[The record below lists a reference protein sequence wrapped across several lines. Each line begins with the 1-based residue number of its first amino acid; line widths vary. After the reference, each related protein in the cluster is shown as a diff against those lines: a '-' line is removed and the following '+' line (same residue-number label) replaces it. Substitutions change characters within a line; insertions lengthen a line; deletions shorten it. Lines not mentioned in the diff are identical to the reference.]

1 MGIFVTGTDTG
12 VGKTLVSCALLRA
25 LHDRG
30 HRIGVYKPSETGCP
44 EGEGGEL
51 YGEDCRRLL
60 AAAATEQPEASVST
74 ALYPIP
80 AAPLVSAEAAGETI
94 DPQAL
99 LRDYE
104 SVASS
109 YDAAWAEGA
118 GGLLVPIARDY
129 LFSDFAASLGERGV
143 PTLVVVGSKLGCINH
158 ALLTL
163 SELKRR
169 GIPILGYVMNGVQSE
184 AEGEAEAPY
193 AVASNRATLAR
204 FTDVPDLGMLP
215 HVASEGRDD
224 FAALAKLAEAELAV
238 DSVEKALLGTT
249 RA

>member
-25 LHDRG
+25 MHERG

-44 EGEGGEL
+44 EGADGEL

-80 AAPLVSAEAAGETI
+80 AAPLVSAEAAGESI

-104 SVASS
+104 AVASS
-109 YDAAWAEGA
+109 YDAAWVEGA

-129 LFSDFAASLGERGV
+129 RFSDFATDLGERGV
-143 PTLVVVGSKLGCINH
+143 STLVVVGSKLGCINH

-163 SELKRR
+163 SELERR
-169 GIPILGYVMNGVQSE
+169 GIPVLGYVMNGLQTE
-184 AEGEAEAPY
+184 AAAEAPY

-215 HVASEGRDD
+215 HVAGDQKDD
-224 FAALAKLAEAELAV
+224 FSALARLAEAELDV
-238 DSVEKALLGTT
+238 GVVEAALLATVV
-249 RA
+249 A